1 MFSVMGSGVPGQAS
15 GLRLTASGKGDAVQV
30 GRHRACRQF
39 FVARRSYQ
47 SEELL
52 REAARWQ
59 CSFSFDIFYV
69 QFSSFDRNYNL
80 CQACLVVKY
89 SSTHK

>member
-52 REAARWQ
+52 REAFRRVG
-59 CSFSFDIFYV
+59 SVHSL
-69 QFSSFDRNYNL
+69 ST
-80 CQACLVVKY
+80 
-89 SSTHK
+89 SSTVFFF